1 MSVVDDGRGMSE
13 EMLREVTDPFT
24 TTRTTRKVG
33 LGIPLL
39 KAAAEACNG
48 HLEIAS
54 EFGAGTTLS
63 VQFQRSHLDRMPVG
77 DIVTTLLNLIVS
89 NPQVNWI
96 FNYRYNG
103 AVSLFNDAPIKKE
116 LGDIPLS
123 EPEVLSCVRGM
134 IESTITEIN
143 PAYSQDTVT
152 ILT

>member
-54 EFGAGTTLS
+54 ELGAGTTLS

-96 FNYRYNG
+96 FDYRYNG
-103 AVSLFNDAPIKKE
+103 AISLFNDAPIKKE

-134 IESTITEIN
+134 IESTLTELN